1 MPSIRTK
8 EFTPRASEAINNPTI
23 QESLDR
29 LANFRQ
35 GRTDAIAEFGQERW
49 DEHSKRA
56 REIKQE
62 TLEHLDYYLDM
73 LSTNVERAG
82 GKVFFAQDAQE
93 ANDYVA
99 GVARDNGVKTVIKSK
114 SMVSEEMGIADV
126 LEGMGIEPV
135 ETDLGEYIIQLAK
148 EAPYHIIAPALHK
161 SKEEV
166 SELFQRVLGTPAN
179 SDITALA
186 GIARKVLREKFLQA
200 DMGMTGANFG
210 VAETGTIAMVT
221 NEGNGRMSSSLPRIH
236 VATMGMERVIPRLSD
251 LSTFL
256 PLLTRSATGQRI
268 TSYVA
273 FATGPRRSRE
283 ADGPEEF
290 HLVILDNGRSK
301 MLADPQLREA
311 LYCIRCGACLNA
323 CPVYSKVG
331 GHAYG
336 WVYPGPIGAVVTPSI
351 LGVPIAKDLPFASTL
366 CGACKEVCPLD
377 IDIPRMLLKLR
388 SDATEGPAG
397 TKKPDR
403 IESLVMRGWR
413 MTVTGPR
420 MFGLAG
426 KMASIL
432 QWPLSRNRFLRRLPP
447 PLSGWTRSRDFPQVA
462 AKPFRAR
469 WSAMAIPPEKEG
481 KDGK

>member
-23 QESLDR
+23 QKSLDR

-35 GRTDAIAEFGQERW
+35 GRTDSIEEFGQERW
-49 DEHSKRA
+49 DEHTKRA
-56 REIKQE
+56 KEIKQE
-62 TLEHLDYYLDM
+62 TLGHLDHYLDM

-82 GKVFFAQDAQE
+82 GKVFFAHDTQE
-93 ANDYVA
+93 ANEYVA
-99 GVARDNGVKTVIKSK
+99 GVARANSVKTVIKSK
-114 SMVSEEMGIADV
+114 SMVSEEMGVADY
-126 LEGMGIEPV
+126 LEGMDIEPV

-166 SELFQRVLGTPAN
+166 SELFQRVLGTPAE

-210 VAETGTIAMVT
+210 VAEAGTIVMVT
-221 NEGNGRMSSSLPRIH
+221 NEGNGRMSSSLPRVH

-251 LSTFL
+251 LATFL

-273 FATGPRRSRE
+273 FATGPKRRNE
-283 ADGPEEF
+283 EDGPEEF

-351 LGVPIAKDLPFASTL
+351 LGIPIAKDLPFASTL

-397 TKKPDR
+397 TRKPDR
-403 IESLVMRGWR
+403 IESMMMRGWR
-413 MTVTGPR
+413 MIVSSPR

-426 KMASIL
+426 KVASIL
-432 QWPLSRNRFLRRLPP
+432 QWPLSRNKFMRRLPP
-447 PLSGWTRSRDFPQVA
+447 PLSGWTKSRDFPTVS
-462 AKPFRAR
+462 AKPFHAR
-469 WSAMAIPPEKEG
+469 WSAMALPSEKG
-481 KDGK
+481 NKDGK

>member
-1 MPSIRTK
+1 MPDIRTK
-8 EFTPRASEAINNPTI
+8 EFTPRAAEAINNPTI

-29 LANFRQ
+29 LSNFRQ
-35 GRTDAIAEFGQERW
+35 GRADAIAEFGQQRW

-56 REIKQE
+56 QAIKRE
-62 TLEHLDYYLDM
+62 TLEHLDFYLDM

-82 GKVFFAQDAQE
+82 GTVFFAHDAQE

-99 GVARDNGVKTVIKSK
+99 GVARAHGVKTVIKSK
-114 SMVSEEMGIADV
+114 SMVSEEMGIAGV
-126 LEGMGIEPV
+126 LESMGIEPV

-166 SELFQRVLGTPAN
+166 SELFERILGTPAE

-186 GIARKVLREKFLQA
+186 GVARRVLREKFLQA

-210 VAETGTIAMVT
+210 VAETGTIVMVT
-221 NEGNGRMSSSLPRIH
+221 NEGNGRMSSSLPRVHI
-236 VATMGMERVIPRLSD
+236 ATMGMERVIPRLSD

-268 TSYVA
+268 TSYVS
-273 FATGPRRSRE
+273 FATGPRRSDE
-283 ADGPEEF
+283 EDGPESF

-351 LGVPIAKDLPFASTL
+351 LGVPVAKDLPFASTL
-366 CGACKEVCPLD
+366 CGACREVCPLN

-388 SDATEGPAG
+388 SDATEGPKG
-397 TKKPDR
+397 TKKPNHV
-403 IESLVMRGWR
+403 ESMMMRGWR
-413 MTVTGPR
+413 LTVGGPR
-420 MFGLAG
+420 RFALAG
-426 KMASIL
+426 KVASIV
-432 QWPLSRNRFLRRLPP
+432 QWPLSRSRFLRRLPP
-447 PLSGWTRSRDFPQVA
+447 PLSAWTRTRDFPKVA
-462 AKPFRAR
+462 AKPFRSR
-469 WSAMAIPPEKEG
+469 WSAMALPSRKEEK
-481 KDGK
+481 

>member
-8 EFTPRASEAINNPTI
+8 EFTPRATEAINNPTI
-23 QESLDR
+23 QQSLDR
-29 LANFRQ
+29 LSNFRQ
-35 GRTDAIAEFGQERW
+35 GRVDSIAEFGQKRW
-49 DEHSKRA
+49 EEHSKRA
-56 REIKQE
+56 QEIKYE

-82 GKVFFAQDAQE
+82 GTVFFAHDAKE

-99 GVARDNGVKTVIKSK
+99 GVAQAHGVKTVIKSK

-126 LEGMGIEPV
+126 LESMVIEPV

-166 SELFQRVLGTPAN
+166 SELFERILGTPAE
-179 SDITALA
+179 SDIIALA
-186 GIARKVLREKFLQA
+186 GVARRVLREKFLQA
-200 DMGMTGANFG
+200 DMGMTGANFA
-210 VAETGTIAMVT
+210 VAETGTIVMVT
-221 NEGNGRMSSSLPRIH
+221 NEGNGRMSSSLPKVHI
-236 VATMGMERVIPRLSD
+236 ATMGMERVIPKLSD

-268 TSYVA
+268 TSYVS
-273 FATGPRRSRE
+273 FATGPRRRDE
-283 ADGPEEF
+283 EDGPDSF
-290 HLVILDNGRSK
+290 HLIILDNGRSK

-351 LGVPIAKDLPFASTL
+351 VGIPVAKDLPFASTL
-366 CGACKEVCPLD
+366 CGACREVCPLN

-388 SDATEGPAG
+388 SDATEGPKG
-397 TKKPDR
+397 TRKPNR
-403 IESLVMRGWR
+403 VESMMMRGWR
-413 MTVTGPR
+413 LTVSGPKI
-420 MFGLAG
+420 FSLAG
-426 KMASIL
+426 KVAAIL

-447 PLSGWTRSRDFPQVA
+447 PLSAWTRTRDFPKVD
-462 AKPFRAR
+462 AKPFRSR
-469 WSAMAIPPEKEG
+469 WAAMAIPPQK
-481 KDGK
+481 KDD

>member
-1 MPSIRTK
+1 MASIRTK

-23 QESLDR
+23 QESLGR
-29 LANFRQ
+29 LSNFRQ
-35 GRTDAIAEFGQERW
+35 GRADSIEEFGQERW
-49 DEHSKRA
+49 EEHKKRA
-56 REIKQE
+56 QEIKHE
-62 TLEHLDYYLDM
+62 TMEHLDHYLDM

-82 GKVFFAQDAQE
+82 GHVFFAHDAQE

-99 GVARDNGVKTVIKSK
+99 GVARANNVKTVIKSK

-126 LEGMGIEPV
+126 LESMGIEPV

-166 SELFQRVLGTPAN
+166 SELFERILGTPAET
-179 SDITALA
+179 DITALA
-186 GIARKVLREKFLQA
+186 AIARKVLREKFLQA

-210 VAETGTIAMVT
+210 VAETGTIVMVT
-221 NEGNGRMSSSLPRIH
+221 NEGNGRMSSSLPKVH
-236 VATMGMERVIPRLSD
+236 VATMGMERVIPKLSD

-268 TSYVA
+268 TSYVS
-273 FATGPRRSRE
+273 FATGPRRSDE
-283 ADGPEEF
+283 EDGPEAF
-290 HLVILDNGRSK
+290 HLVILDNGRSN

-336 WVYPGPIGAVVTPSI
+336 WVYPGPIGAVVTPS
-351 LGVPIAKDLPFASTL
+351 LVGVPIAKDLPFASTL
-366 CGACKEVCPLD
+366 CGACREVCPLN

-388 SDATEGPAG
+388 SDAIEGPEG
-397 TKKPDR
+397 TKKASR
-403 IESLVMRGWR
+403 VESMVMRGWR
-413 MTVTGPR
+413 LTVGGPK
-420 MFGLAG
+420 MFTMAG
-426 KMASIL
+426 KVASLL

-447 PLSGWTRSRDFPQVA
+447 PLSGWTRSRDFPKVA
-462 AKPFRAR
+462 AKPFRSR
-469 WSAMAIPPEKEG
+469 WSAMALPPRNG
-481 KDGK
+481 GSDGD